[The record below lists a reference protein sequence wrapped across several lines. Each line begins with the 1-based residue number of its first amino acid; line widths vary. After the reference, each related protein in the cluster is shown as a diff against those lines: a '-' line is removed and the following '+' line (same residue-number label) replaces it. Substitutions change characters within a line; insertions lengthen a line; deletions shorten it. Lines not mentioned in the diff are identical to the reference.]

1 MPSKTIMIAEDEPDL
16 LATTRMMLEK
26 ESYKVHGFSNPI
38 TALSHVED
46 GCEECK
52 LVLSDIRMSG
62 MSVFEL
68 VRRVKELRPEM
79 KVILMTAF
87 KIDMK
92 EAQIVLPSTKVDAFL
107 NKPFRS
113 KELIEA
119 VKQVCSA
126 T

>member
-1 MPSKTIMIAEDEPDL
+1 MIAEDEPDL

-26 ESYKVHGFSNPI
+26 ESYKVHGFSSPI
-38 TALSHVED
+38 AALSHVED
-46 GCEECK
+46 GCKDCK

-62 MSVFEL
+62 MSGFEL

-126 T
+126 PIV

>member
-1 MPSKTIMIAEDEPDL
+1 MIVEDEPDL

-26 ESYKVHGFSNPI
+26 ESYKVHCFSNPI
-38 TALSHVED
+38 AALSHVED
-46 GCEECK
+46 GCKDCK

-62 MSVFEL
+62 MSGFEL

-126 T
+126 PIV

>member
-1 MPSKTIMIAEDEPDL
+1 MIAEDEPDL

-38 TALSHVED
+38 AALSHVED
-46 GCEECK
+46 GCKDCK

-62 MSVFEL
+62 MSGFEL
-68 VRRVKELRPEM
+68 VRRVKELCPDESN
-79 KVILMTAF
+79 LMTAF

-113 KELIEA
+113 KELIDA
-119 VKQVCSA
+119 VKQVCCVP
-126 T
+126 TV